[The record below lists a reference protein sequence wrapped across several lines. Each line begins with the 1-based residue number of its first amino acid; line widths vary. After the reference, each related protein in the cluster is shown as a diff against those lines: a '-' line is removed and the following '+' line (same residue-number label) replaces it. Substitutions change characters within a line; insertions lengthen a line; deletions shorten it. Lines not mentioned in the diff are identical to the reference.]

1 MIRNVIGSLI
11 ALIGAAAAVWSPFRP
26 WYDGRH
32 GEDIRVADLFS
43 GFNGIS
49 GAGADVMRSLL
60 LPMLV
65 GALLTL
71 LGIVLRSRL
80 LVTLAGLVVL
90 GFTVLWMVRQGQAA
104 GGLTAG
110 SGGRGLGVGVA
121 AAVGGGILLLLA
133 ALMMSGRRGVRARK
147 RRREEEQDYEP
158 APYGGPDD
166 RYAYEGGA
174 PYPYEGGAPYPYEGE
189 PRGGPYAYG
198 ERGSPY
204 AYGEQPPGPGPH
216 TGHPDV
222 PYGGPGPLG
231 GAHQEPWPPTHD
243 GTTPP
248 AGTPHIAPQEPRQ
261 DGPPPDGPHRDEPAP
276 PTQPLP
282 RIPGDERQQGR
293 DRPPEE
299 RPEER

>member
-1 MIRNVIGSLI
+1 MLVVRNVIGSLI

-32 GEDIRVADLFS
+32 GEDFRVADLF
-43 GFNGIS
+43 NGIT
-49 GAGADVMRSLL
+49 GTGADVMRSLL
-60 LPMLV
+60 LPMLA
-65 GALLTL
+65 GAVLTL
-71 LGIVLRSRL
+71 LGVLLRSRL

-104 GGLTAG
+104 GSLTAG

-121 AAVGGGILLLLA
+121 AAVGGGILLLLG
-133 ALMMSGRRGVRARK
+133 ALMMSGRRRVRAR
-147 RRREEEQDYEP
+147 RRRRRDEQDYGP
-158 APYGGPDD
+158 APYGEPEG
-166 RYAYEGGA
+166 RYAYEGGTPA
-174 PYPYEGGAPYPYEGE
+174 PYEGGAPPPYEGE

-198 ERGSPY
+198 E
-204 AYGEQPPGPGPH
+204 PPGPGPY

-248 AGTPHIAPQEPRQ
+248 AGTPRAVPQEPRP
-261 DGPPPDGPHRDEPAP
+261 DGPPPDGPYRDEPAG
-276 PTQPLP
+276 PTQRLP

-299 RPEER
+299 R

>member
-32 GEDIRVADLFS
+32 GEDFRVADLF
-43 GFNGIS
+43 NGIT
-49 GAGADVMRSLL
+49 GTGADVMRSLV
-60 LPMLV
+60 LPMLA
-65 GALLTL
+65 GAVLTL
-71 LGIVLRSRL
+71 LGVLLRSRL

-104 GGLTAG
+104 GSLTAG

-121 AAVGGGILLLLA
+121 AAAGGGILLLLGA
-133 ALMMSGRRGVRARK
+133 VMMSGRRGVRAR
-147 RRREEEQDYEP
+147 RRRMRDERDYEP
-158 APYGGPDD
+158 APYGEPEG

-174 PYPYEGGAPYPYEGE
+174 PAPYGAAAPYEGGAPPPYEGE
-189 PRGGPYAYG
+189 PQGGPYAYG
-198 ERGSPY
+198 EPP
-204 AYGEQPPGPGPH
+204 YGEPPGPGPH

-231 GAHQEPWPPTHD
+231 GAHREPWPPTHD

-248 AGTPHIAPQEPRQ
+248 AGTPRAVPQEPRP
-261 DGPPPDGPHRDEPAP
+261 DGPPPEGPYRDEPAG
-276 PTQPLP
+276 PTQRLP
-282 RIPGDERQQGR
+282 RIPGDQGQQGR

-299 RPEER
+299 R

>member
-32 GEDIRVADLFS
+32 GEDFRVADLFS
-43 GFNGIS
+43 GTLGT
-49 GAGADVMRSLL
+49 GADVMRSLL

-65 GALLTL
+65 AALVTL
-71 LGIVLRSRL
+71 IGVVLRSRL

-104 GGLTAG
+104 GSLTAG
-110 SGGRGLGVGVA
+110 NGGRGLGVGVA
-121 AAVGGGILLLLA
+121 AALGGGILLLLG

-147 RRREEEQDYEP
+147 RRRAQEREYEA
-158 APYGGPDD
+158 APYGGEPDGPYAYEGD
-166 RYAYEGGA
+166 GRYAYEGDA
-174 PYPYEGGAPYPYEGE
+174 PYPYEGAPQ
-189 PRGGPYAYG
+189 GGPYAYG
-198 ERGSPY
+198 E
-204 AYGEQPPGPGPH
+204 QPGPGPH

-231 GAHQEPWPPTHD
+231 GGASREPWPPTHD

-248 AGTPHIAPQEPRQ
+248 AGTPTVAPQEPYG
-261 DGPPPDGPHRDEPAP
+261 DGGQRARPAE

-282 RIPGDERQQGR
+282 RVLGDRQQGH

-299 RPEER
+299 R